1 MYHYTKQGGIILNKL
16 EVCQRIIEGGVVAVV
31 RATSPKQA
39 LDIAKAVKAGGVEAI
54 EITMTVPGAI
64 DVIRELKKAY
74 PGGEILLGAGTVLDA
89 ETARAAML
97 AGAEFFVSPYFDPE
111 TVRLC
116 NRYQKVTMPGAMSI
130 KEVVEVMESGA
141 DFVKLFPGSAFGPSM
156 VKAILGP
163 LPYAPI
169 VPTGGVSLDNVGE
182 WIKAGCK
189 AVGVG
194 GELTKGAKTGDYDL
208 VESTARKFVEAVRAA
223 RNQA

>member
-1 MYHYTKQGGIILNKL
+1 MEKL
-16 EVCQRIIEGGVVAVV
+16 KVMQRIVDCGIVAVV
-31 RATSPKQA
+31 RADSPEQA
-39 LDIAKAVKAGGVEAI
+39 LKIADAVKAGGVEAI

-74 PGGEILLGAGTVLDA
+74 PKGEILIGAGTVLDP

-97 AGAEFFVSPYFDPE
+97 AGAEFFVSPYLNQDM
-111 TVRLC
+111 VRLC

-130 KEVVEVMESGA
+130 KEVIDVMESGA

-156 VKAILGP
+156 VKAIKGP

-169 VPTGGVSLDNVGE
+169 VPTGGVSLENVGE
-182 WIKAGCK
+182 WIKAGCV

-194 GELTKGAKTGDYDL
+194 GELTKGAKKGNYDE
-208 VESTARKFVEAVRAA
+208 VRETASKFVEAIKAA
-223 RNQA
+223 RA